1 VDEWKDANWVL
12 FGSPETNALIKQ
24 LAPYLPIQW
33 RSGNIRVG
41 EQVFDDTR
49 HVPVL
54 IFPNPMNPEKY
65 IVLNSGFT
73 FRGFGSN
80 ATQVPRLPDYAII
93 DTRVRATTESPG
105 GIVLTGFF
113 DEQWQLSR

>member
-1 VDEWKDANWVL
+1 
-12 FGSPETNALIKQ
+12 

-65 IVLNSGFT
+65 VVLNSGFT